1 MWLVAT
7 ATGDLADAIDRDL
20 ISDGKDFDDL
30 GWRGLWAYITT
41 APPGTAIHYVQSKGW
56 AVGDKIAAET
66 LNDLRDLL
74 WRYVA
79 VHFKDGVDVPRPE
92 PIDYPGR
99 AATTGA
105 QGWETATLEDLM
117 TPEVRALL
125 KEG

>member
-1 MWLVAT
+1 MWLVVT
-7 ATGDLADAIDRDL
+7 ATGDLSDAIDRDL

-41 APPGTAIHYVQSKGW
+41 APPGTAIHYAQCKGW
-56 AVGDKIAAET
+56 PVGDKIAAET

-79 VHFKDGVDVPRPE
+79 VHFKDGVDAPHPE

-99 AATTGA
+99 GGTTDAQAWEAATI
-105 QGWETATLEDLM
+105 EDLM
-117 TPEVRALL
+117 TPAVRALL